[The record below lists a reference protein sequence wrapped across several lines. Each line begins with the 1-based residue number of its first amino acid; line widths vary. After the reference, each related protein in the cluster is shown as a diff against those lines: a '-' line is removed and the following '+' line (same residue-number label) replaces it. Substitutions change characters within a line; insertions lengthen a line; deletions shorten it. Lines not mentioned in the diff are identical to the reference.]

1 MGNGD
6 WTKVV
11 TGGAGS
17 AANEWAGTMK
27 VFNGAV
33 YVGSMHVPGVSG
45 STELKGF
52 DLIRIWPSG
61 SLAAGDRHAAHGRD
75 AGRGADG
82 DAAQRQALRHGQPA
96 EPVLLEH
103 GRARREGSTWAP
115 ST

>member
-17 AANEWAGTMK
+17 TANEWAGTMK

-33 YVGSMHVPGVSG
+33 YVGSMHVPGVAG

-61 SLAAGDRHAAHGRD
+61 SWQLVIGTPRVAETPL
-75 AGRGADG
+75 GRG
-82 DAAQRQALRHGQPA
+82 
-96 EPVLLEH
+96 
-103 GRARREGSTWAP
+103 
-115 ST
+115 